1 MNAPSVV
8 SGYGSASTK
17 RSSLIHFAPL
27 TIIGNEE
34 CTKKHYDNL
43 EASNSEIDKALREQV
58 KLILDSQKKISSQ
71 IVCTRAPIEDLGTCP
86 GGYKIKKTLNMF
98 LNRIYKS
105 VFQNFIFVSLFQSV
119 FVNREV
125 ALFTLGMSIPELNY
139 LLYYYGKTGL
149 EVKDREMNA

>member
-1 MNAPSVV
+1 MSLPLALDLPLTSYMNAPSVI

-43 EASNSEIDKALREQV
+43 ETSNSEVDMALRDQV

-86 GGYKIKKTLNMF
+86 GGYKIQKILE
-98 LNRIYKS
+98 Y
-105 VFQNFIFVSLFQSV
+105 VS
-119 FVNREV
+119 
-125 ALFTLGMSIPELNY
+125 
-139 LLYYYGKTGL
+139 
-149 EVKDREMNA
+149 

>member
-58 KLILDSQKKISSQ
+58 NLILDSQKKISSQ

-86 GGYKIKKTLNMF
+86 GGYKIKKNLE
-98 LNRIYKS
+98 Y
-105 VFQNFIFVSLFQSV
+105 VS
-119 FVNREV
+119 
-125 ALFTLGMSIPELNY
+125 
-139 LLYYYGKTGL
+139 
-149 EVKDREMNA
+149 